1 MKVRYTRESI
11 ADLIRLREFI
21 EFKNPVAAHRIAT
34 ELLAGIEKL
43 KLFSKI
49 GVQVLRAPQP
59 ESMRDLFIGN
69 YTVRYLITDNEI
81 VILRLWH
88 AKEIEKD
95 L

>member
-1 MKVRYTRESI
+1 MKVRYTPESI
-11 ADLIRLREFI
+11 EDLIRLREFI
-21 EFKNPVAAHRIAT
+21 EIKNPVAAHRIAT

-43 KLFSKI
+43 KLFPKI
-49 GVQVLRAPQP
+49 GVQVLRAPRP

-69 YTVRYLITDNEI
+69 YTARYLITNDEV